1 MKKGKINYTGYWI
14 FMNNPNNWE
23 LDRFLEDNIGNIGL
37 KLAWTLPEWQKD
49 KFNVGEYGIFRIG
62 KDRRNKEQLAGRKK
76 LESGVY
82 AIGKVITL
90 PRLKDKEEIWDNEYN
105 INKESSYLKSYYCI
119 DIEIIA
125 NLVKKPL
132 IFNEIR
138 NIQEIEED
146 SYLIPGFQSATIP
159 LSKVAFDKILELA
172 KINKNKDVI
181 EISDSLKDI
190 ESLDLIGDERE
201 TLIKSRIGHSKF
213 KELLKLENHYCPICG
228 LNNSSLLS
236 KVAFDKILELAKINK
251 NKDVIEISDSLKDIE
266 SLDLI
271 GDERE
276 TLIKSRIGHSK
287 FKELLK
293 LENHY
298 CPICGLNNSSLLI
311 ASHIK
316 PWSKSDSKEKVDID
330 NGILFCP
337 NHDYL
342 FDKGLISFDNEGQV
356 LISSLLS
363 QEDKIILGIKESI
376 KINLSEKK
384 KKYLEWHRKNIYK
397 K

>member
-190 ESLDLIGDERE
+190 ESLDLIGDER
-201 TLIKSRIGHSKF
+201 K
-213 KELLKLENHYCPICG
+213 
-228 LNNSSLLS
+228 
-236 KVAFDKILELAKINK
+236 
-251 NKDVIEISDSLKDIE
+251 
-266 SLDLI
+266 
-271 GDERE
+271 